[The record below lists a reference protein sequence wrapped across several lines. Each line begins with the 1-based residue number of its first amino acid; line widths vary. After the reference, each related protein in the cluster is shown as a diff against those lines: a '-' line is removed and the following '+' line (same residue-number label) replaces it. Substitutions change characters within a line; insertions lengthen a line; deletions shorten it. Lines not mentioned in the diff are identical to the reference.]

1 MTIDERVS
9 PPARRNRAVTLLYLA
24 AGISFLG
31 SISWILHRNRLVTDI
46 SQFCFAA
53 AVCTRLLLVVAR
65 VWQLSRAAP
74 DSPALDATTAA
85 RHKVYSFPR
94 RFGLGT
100 LLVLTLVFG
109 ALSAYFRSLEWP
121 GELVLAAL
129 CFVGLISAVQFAFE
143 RAPRHV
149 SVLVGSVVF
158 AAWPI
163 LWRMLGNRSFVRY
176 EPLDIAFFSAIC
188 AILGALI
195 GYCTGTLVGGI
206 FLSMDA
212 ATALFKKTPN
222 RQSDQA

>member
-1 MTIDERVS
+1 MTIDNQLGR
-9 PPARRNRAVTLLYLA
+9 PPYRRIAPAALYFA
-24 AGISFLG
+24 ALISFLG
-31 SISWILHRNRLVTDI
+31 SISWIFHRDRLVTSI
-46 SQFCFAA
+46 FQFCFAA
-53 AVCTRLLLVVAR
+53 SVSTWLLLIVGR
-65 VWQLSRAAP
+65 VWQLSRAAI
-74 DSPALDATTAA
+74 DETAAA

-129 CFVGLISAVQFAFE
+129 CFVGLISAMQFAFE

-149 SVLVGSVVF
+149 SVLVGSLVF

-212 ATALFKKTPN
+212 ATAFFKKTPK
-222 RQSDQA
+222 RQSDQV